1 MDRSNLT
8 QRISRLSTFNPF
20 ASKDSSSATQS
31 PKGSSFSI
39 SRSFSQRGTSQQQQQ
54 QPATAAS
61 SAAEPPPAYSETL
74 ASPLGASSHNLTT
87 SKAGAYQPLSASNV
101 STDNDE
107 FAFLSSFDTVFL
119 IDDSGSM
126 AGRSWA
132 EVGTV
137 LKEIVPTCVAHDL
150 DGIDVYFLNH
160 KTAEKLDKASGKAGT
175 GFRGVASA
183 SDVDVMFNSSGCCRS
198 STPTPSPPIVTAA
211 KELDELR
218 APGYQIGIQFFQV
231 GDDSRASEALANL
244 DDGLA
249 KQGIRDIV
257 DTCYFQAGTRGT
269 LTSQKLLKVVLGA
282 VDKRID
288 RKDTKTAAETKP

>member
-1 MDRSNLT
+1 M
-8 QRISRLSTFNPF
+8 
-20 ASKDSSSATQS
+20 AT
-31 PKGSSFSI
+31 
-39 SRSFSQRGTSQQQQQ
+39 
-54 QPATAAS
+54 
-61 SAAEPPPAYSETL
+61 
-74 ASPLGASSHNLTT
+74 
-87 SKAGAYQPLSASNV
+87 
-101 STDNDE
+101 
-107 FAFLSSFDTVFL
+107 
-119 IDDSGSM
+119 
-126 AGRSWA
+126 
-132 EVGTV
+132 
-137 LKEIVPTCVAHDL
+137 
-150 DGIDVYFLNH
+150 
-160 KTAEKLDKASGKAGT
+160 
-175 GFRGVASA
+175 
-183 SDVDVMFNSSGCCRS
+183 SD
-198 STPTPSPPIVTAA
+198 PEPPIVTAA